1 LRARLEE
8 LGAEVL
14 ELPSIAFAPVE
25 FTVPDLDGYEW
36 LVFTS
41 PNGVEAFF
49 TQGLHASGR
58 DTRALAAVR
67 VAAIGPGT
75 ARALAAHGLIVDL
88 VPERFVAESLLDAFP
103 APTDPGAR
111 VLIARAERARD
122 VLPDGLT
129 TRGFAVDVLPV
140 YRTVQATP
148 DTTAVERVRR
158 GEVDALT
165 FTSSSTVTNLLDL
178 LGAVPDPQPLAVSI
192 GPVTSATAVERGV
205 RVDAEATEHT
215 IDGLIATLLERLR
228 S

>member
-1 LRARLEE
+1 
-8 LGAEVL
+8 
-14 ELPSIAFAPVE
+14 
-25 FTVPDLDGYEW
+25 
-36 LVFTS
+36 
-41 PNGVEAFF
+41 
-49 TQGLHASGR
+49 
-58 DTRALAAVR
+58 
-67 VAAIGPGT
+67 
-75 ARALAAHGLIVDL
+75 
-88 VPERFVAESLLDAFP
+88 
-103 APTDPGAR
+103 
-111 VLIARAERARD
+111 